1 MLNLALILE
10 QSTRRNPGKVAVIL
24 DDYRLRYAELNGAAN
39 KLANAL
45 VGMGVQ
51 PGDKVALMV
60 PNTPHFPISYFG
72 ILKTGAAVV
81 PLNVLFKQ
89 NEVQYHLEDSDA
101 KALIVWEGFLG
112 EALQGFLKAQTCH
125 NLIVIQAPGS
135 TAELPAGATGFN
147 QIMADSAPTFDTVQ
161 TSPSD
166 TAVILYTS
174 GTTGRPKGAELSHF
188 NMFFNA
194 MVGAEKLLGVSQDDI
209 FLATLPLFHSFG
221 QTAVMNVGFY
231 VGATITMLPRFEP
244 VKAAEIIQR
253 DKVTMFAGVPTMYF
267 YLLNHPEVARFDMS
281 SLRRCVSG
289 GASMPV
295 EVMQAFNQRFN
306 VTIMEG
312 YGLSETSPIASF
324 NHLDRPTKPGSIGTP
339 IWGVEMRV
347 VDPEDKPVPTGEL
360 GEIVIR
366 GHNVM
371 KGYYKRPEATAEAI
385 RNGWFH
391 TGDLARQDEDGYF
404 FIVDR
409 VKDMIIRGGFN
420 VYPREIEE
428 VLYAHPAVAE
438 AAVIGVPDPALGE
451 EVKAVV
457 ALKPGQSATEQE
469 LIEYCKGRLAA
480 YKYPRSVE
488 IRESLP
494 KTATGKILKRELK
507 G

>member
-166 TAVILYTS
+166 PAVIST
-174 GTTGRPKGAELSHF
+174 
-188 NMFFNA
+188 
-194 MVGAEKLLGVSQDDI
+194 
-209 FLATLPLFHSFG
+209 
-221 QTAVMNVGFY
+221 
-231 VGATITMLPRFEP
+231 PR
-244 VKAAEIIQR
+244 
-253 DKVTMFAGVPTMYF
+253 
-267 YLLNHPEVARFDMS
+267 AR
-281 SLRRCVSG
+281 
-289 GASMPV
+289 
-295 EVMQAFNQRFN
+295 
-306 VTIMEG
+306 
-312 YGLSETSPIASF
+312 
-324 NHLDRPTKPGSIGTP
+324 
-339 IWGVEMRV
+339 
-347 VDPEDKPVPTGEL
+347 
-360 GEIVIR
+360 
-366 GHNVM
+366 
-371 KGYYKRPEATAEAI
+371 
-385 RNGWFH
+385 
-391 TGDLARQDEDGYF
+391 
-404 FIVDR
+404 
-409 VKDMIIRGGFN
+409 RGG
-420 VYPREIEE
+420 PRGRSSRTSTCSST
-428 VLYAHPAVAE
+428 PW
-438 AAVIGVPDPALGE
+438 
-451 EVKAVV
+451 
-457 ALKPGQSATEQE
+457 SA
-469 LIEYCKGRLAA
+469 
-480 YKYPRSVE
+480 PRSC
-488 IRESLP
+488 S
-494 KTATGKILKRELK
+494 A
-507 G
+507 